1 MSRLLLGL
9 MLTVM
14 FTVMP
19 SISYADVNVSYDS
32 HGKLVSDTAP
42 IDINDKDS
50 IKRGAKNFANYCL
63 SCHSAFFMRY
73 NRIARD
79 TGMTEEEVRELMI
92 FTRDKKGKPSKF
104 GDLMKVSMTEDYAK
118 NAFGGAAV
126 PDLSLTARARGA
138 DWLYTY
144 LRTFYIDTYRPMGVN
159 NLAFSDVS
167 MPHVLWE
174 LQGQQKAVY
183 KTVQRET
190 EDGEMHDVEV
200 LDHLKL
206 VSEGKMSVEKY
217 DAFVADLVNF
227 MVYIAEPVQVERRS
241 MGWKVLVFLFVF
253 FIFAYL
259 LKKEYWKDVH

>member
-1 MSRLLLGL
+1 
-9 MLTVM
+9 MLTFL
-14 FTVMP
+14 FTVIP
-19 SISYADVNVSYDS
+19 VVSYADFSVNYDS
-32 HGKLVSDTAP
+32 HGKLVSDVAP
-42 IDINDKDS
+42 IDIYDKDS
-50 IKRGAKNFANYCL
+50 IKSGAKSFANYCL

-79 TGMTEEEVRELMI
+79 TGMSEEEVRELMI
-92 FTRDKKGKPSKF
+92 FTRNKKGKPSKI

-118 NAFGGAAV
+118 NAFGGAVA

-159 NLAFSDVS
+159 NLVFSDVA

-174 LQGQQKAVY
+174 LQGQQEAVY

-190 EDGEMHDVEV
+190 EDGEMQDIEV

-206 VSEGKMSVEKY
+206 VSEGKMSVEEY
-217 DAFVADLVNF
+217 DAFVTDLVNF
-227 MVYIAEPVQVERRS
+227 MVYLAEPVQVERRS
-241 MGWKVLVFLFVF
+241 MGKWVLGFLVIFFV
-253 FIFAYL
+253 FAYL

>member
-1 MSRLLLGL
+1 MGRSILILILL
-9 MLTVM
+9 
-14 FTVMP
+14 FTIIPVV
-19 SISYADVNVSYDS
+19 SYADISVSYNS
-32 HGKLVSDTAP
+32 HGKLISDVAP

-50 IKRGAKNFANYCL
+50 IKRGAKYFANYCL

-73 NRIARD
+73 NRVAHD

-92 FTRDKKGKPSKF
+92 FTRDKKDKPSKI
-104 GDLMKVSMTEDYAK
+104 GDLMKVSMTGDYAK
-118 NAFGGAAV
+118 NAFGGAVV

-144 LRTFYIDTYRPMGVN
+144 LRTFYIDIHRPMGVN

-174 LQGQQKAVY
+174 LQGQQEAVY
-183 KTVQRET
+183 KTEQRET
-190 EDGEMHDVEV
+190 EDGEMQDIEV

-206 VSEGKMSVEKY
+206 VSEGKMSVEEY
-217 DAFVADLVNF
+217 DAFVTDLVNF
-227 MVYIAEPVQVERRS
+227 MVYLAEPVQVERRS
-241 MGWKVLVFLFVF
+241 LGWKVLAFLFVF

-259 LKKEYWKDVH
+259 LKKEYWKDIH